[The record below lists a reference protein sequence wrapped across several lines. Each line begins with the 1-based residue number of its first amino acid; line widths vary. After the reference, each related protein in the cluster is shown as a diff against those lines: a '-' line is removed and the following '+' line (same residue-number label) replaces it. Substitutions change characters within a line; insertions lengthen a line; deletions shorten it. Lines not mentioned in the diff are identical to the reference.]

1 MKQNI
6 IIEGMS
12 CGHCTGSVEKALR
25 SMAGVTEVK
34 VDLAS
39 KTASVESVK
48 GLSEEVLKS
57 AITDLGFS
65 VTGLTLA

>member
-12 CGHCTGSVEKALR
+12 CGHCTGSVEKALKGI
-25 SMAGVTEVK
+25 AGVSSVK

-39 KTASVESVK
+39 KTAVVESNQ
-48 GLSEEVLKS
+48 GIAEELLKS
-57 AITDLGFS
+57 TISDVGFS
-65 VTGLTLA
+65 VIALAQG